1 MWVGK
6 IGYNWNHPCV
16 DNAFEPIAE
25 KFSPKIISLEP
36 LDPPPPI
43 WPPSSPHLAMSE
55 KPSFHKYFSRSCS
68 IIFLLAN
75 FHHICSRDQ
84 RFSRII
90 LLSAAKTS
98 RYLTD
103 FQSKTP
109 SEIQNPI
116 EFQFFSKTLWNLIL
130 SPKPCWLA
138 ISLPKHDWVSLSSS
152 FTSFPSFPPQFLSAY
167 SSYSFLPP
175 PSF

>member
-1 MWVGK
+1 MLLKVGWENEPLKKRYFNFKGHFHSQKRMWVGK
-6 IGYNWNHPCV
+6 IGYNWNRPCV

-43 WPPSSPHLAMSE
+43 WPPSSSHLAMSE

-75 FHHICSRDQ
+75 FHHICSRDEP
-84 RFSRII
+84 FSRII

-109 SEIQNPI
+109 SEIQNPA
-116 EFQFFSKTLWNLIL
+116 EFQFC
-130 SPKPCWLA
+130 SPKPCGL
-138 ISLPKHDWVSLSSS
+138 
-152 FTSFPSFPPQFLSAY
+152 
-167 SSYSFLPP
+167 
-175 PSF
+175 

>member
-16 DNAFEPIAE
+16 DNTFEPIAE

-43 WPPSSPHLAMSE
+43 WPPSSSHLAMSE
-55 KPSFHKYFSRSCS
+55 KPSFHKYFSRSCP
-68 IIFLLAN
+68 IIFLPAN

-90 LLSAAKTS
+90 PLSAAKTS

-103 FQSKTP
+103 FQSETP
-109 SEIQNPI
+109 SEIQNPAK
-116 EFQFFSKTLWNLIL
+116 FQFFS
-130 SPKPCWLA
+130 PKPCGL
-138 ISLPKHDWVSLSSS
+138 
-152 FTSFPSFPPQFLSAY
+152 
-167 SSYSFLPP
+167 
-175 PSF
+175 

>member
-6 IGYNWNHPCV
+6 IGYIWYRPCV

-25 KFSPKIISLEP
+25 NFSPKIIPLEP

-109 SEIQNPI
+109 SEIQNPAK
-116 EFQFFSKTLWNLIL
+116 FQFFSQNPVDSNFFSKTLLI
-130 SPKPCWLA
+130 
-138 ISLPKHDWVSLSSS
+138 ISLRKHDFGHFLCVFVFVFQAYLCILIITCCSLHS
-152 FTSFPSFPPQFLSAY
+152 PAGI
-167 SSYSFLPP
+167 
-175 PSF
+175 